1 MNIFGAWLATTVGS
15 VVADWYT
22 GVKAF
27 KDIAEAG
34 YTIDRDKLDEVKAKT
49 NPNTSKLD
57 YLIKLIPLL
66 NLGFSFKKGVKYAQ
80 NKDEFIEELHA
91 EGALV
96 EMTDEEREAYRNKP
110 TILNAIKIFNK
121 RQEPV
126 DNIEPEFVTEEEPE
140 EEFQDNSV
148 IVTVKRKD
156 KGKGLKIDVWDSD
169 EPVRIAR
176 ITVKHGK
183 KKARVRV
190 NDYTNQKET
199 LLTEKSQILATKRR
213 QQDSS
218 FDDDFEMNNK
228 RRALLTEKA
237 QIIATK
243 QKQQSTELDDGIST
257 DRQKRTL
264 MAEEI
269 PIMESH
275 EQQTQEYDDVPT
287 TRSNRL

>member
-1 MNIFGAWLATTVGS
+1 MNIWGAWLATTVGS
-15 VVADWYT
+15 VVADWYL
-22 GVKAF
+22 GARAF
-27 KDIAEAG
+27 KDIAAAG
-34 YTIDRDKLDEVKAKT
+34 YTIDKDKLDEVKDKT
-49 NPNTSKLD
+49 NPNTSRLD
-57 YLIKLIPLL
+57 YLIKLIPIL
-66 NLGFSFKKGVKYAQ
+66 NLGVAFQKGVKYG
-80 NKDEFIEELHA
+80 KSKEELIKELRD

-96 EMTDEEREAYRNKP
+96 PMTEEEKEAFRKKP
-110 TILNAIKIFNK
+110 TIFTAIKIVND
-121 RQEPV
+121 RQKEEL
-126 DNIEPEFVTEEEPE
+126 IEPELVEDEPE
-140 EEFQDNSV
+140 LEDEGLL
-148 IVTVKRKD
+148 VTVKKT
-156 KGKGLKIDVWDSD
+156 GKALKVDVWNNN
-169 EPVRIAR
+169 EPVRMAR

-183 KKARVRV
+183 KKPRIKVKS
-190 NDYTNQKET
+190 YTDSALVTDKT
-199 LLTEKSQILATKRR
+199 HIVATKRR

-257 DRQKRTL
+257 NRQKRTL

-269 PIMESH
+269 PIMESQ